1 MLSTFLVPLFVLST
15 FALPTEFNALQNS
28 SSVQE
33 VQSSDSRPQPLVS
46 NMDSNGTLDLKQI
59 SITAHVN
66 YAGGFGPRPVPYRSC
81 NCGVRYPAG
90 FSRIYNGE
98 TAKLNEFPWRV
109 SINPSQ
115 NPHISS
121 CAGALIHKEWVLTS
135 ASCVY
140 QRSKESMLIDLGDHN
155 LSEEREAL
163 NVLVGVIKK
172 IIHRDYKPLPMLS
185 SKYPNNGLEENDIAL
200 LKLAEPIE
208 EDNIMPICLPRTGIP
223 AGLPGSKVIT
233 SAWGVTGA
241 EGTSRVLKRVALTY
255 VPSDQF
261 RDDII
266 PRYFPRL
273 KAPPSD
279 NLVYT
284 FDVNKGIYPI
294 DHGTTMEY
302 VDVTNGLYYAIG
314 VADAVQVNDVGRGV
328 KQMLGAWTDVTKY
341 LKWIDEQTGN
351 AEFCNP

>member
-1 MLSTFLVPLFVLST
+1 MLSTLLVPLFVAST
-15 FALPTEFNALQNS
+15 FAFPTELSLLQTNPLFS
-28 SSVQE
+28 E
-33 VQSSDSRPQPLVS
+33 VQSSDATVGNKNVS
-46 NMDSNGTLDLKQI
+46 SSDLKQI

-66 YAGGFGPRPVPYRSC
+66 YAGGWGPRPIPYRSC
-81 NCGVRYPAG
+81 NCGVRYPTG

-98 TAKLNEFPWRV
+98 PARLNEFPWRV
-109 SINPSQ
+109 SINPAQ
-115 NPHISS
+115 NSHISS

-135 ASCVY
+135 ASCVH

-155 LSEEREAL
+155 LSDEREAP

-172 IIHRDYKPLPMLS
+172 VIHKDYVPLPPMANS
-185 SKYPNNGLEENDIAL
+185 RYPNNGLEENDIAL

-208 EDNIMPICLPRTGIP
+208 EDNIIPICLPRGGIP
-223 AGLPGSKVIT
+223 ADLPGSQVIT
-233 SAWGVTGA
+233 SGWGVTGA
-241 EGTSRVLKRVALTY
+241 EGTSRVLKRVSLTY

-261 RDDII
+261 RGEII

-279 NLVYT
+279 SLVYT
-284 FDVNKGIYPI
+284 FDTNKGIYPI

-302 VDVTNGLYYAIG
+302 VNVTNGLYYAIG
-314 VADAVQVNDVGRGV
+314 VADAVQVNDVGYGV

-341 LKWIDEQTGN
+341 LKWIDEQTEN
-351 AEFCNP
+351 TEFCNP